1 MLTTVRSII
10 YYHIHRLLESMVQMA
25 DIISR
30 IAEMRGSMHV
40 FPLNDDCREKI
51 LDIESDIKAALG
63 IKVINEGVK
72 ECLSREHVVCI
83 IKKASFRPPPE
94 PTVMLLSDDGVVLGE
109 EVLPHYKKEFLA
121 NVKEDIIWLSEE
133 FVMYPERKG
142 NRSESFIMPPV
153 SFPEVEEGSTPP
165 MALSSDLFSYEKY
178 QRPHPAARF
187 SGMSGSS
194 HDILYRIDN
203 RDGNAHAQNIK
214 R

>member
-109 EVLPHYKKEFLA
+109 EVLPYYKKEFLA

-153 SFPEVEEGSTPP
+153 SFPEVEEFGMLDVVSCSPSAP
-165 MALSSDLFSYEKY
+165 ADMMLRKMHGYEDDAKL
-178 QRPHPAARF
+178 A
-187 SGMSGSS
+187 S
-194 HDILYRIDN
+194 ILVGFN
-203 RDGNAHAQNIK
+203 APDGVEL
-214 R
+214 